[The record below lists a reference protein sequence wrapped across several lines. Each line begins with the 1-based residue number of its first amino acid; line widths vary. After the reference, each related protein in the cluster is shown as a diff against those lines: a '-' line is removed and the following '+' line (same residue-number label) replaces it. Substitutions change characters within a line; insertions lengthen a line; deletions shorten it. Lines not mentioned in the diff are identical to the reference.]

1 MLLRL
6 DKVLNGHVYNVELAE
21 NTPNGAIIEKGGYL
35 AFDYYEGKAVA
46 NVDAELLLLATPF
59 MDKTGLE
66 DEATFTL
73 KKGEIG
79 RAYALNKGDM
89 ITMTI
94 DGITGATAVSADMVD
109 KFAVPEV
116 GSFNLKIDAVKSG
129 SLAFEVKAV
138 EQINGKDALVLELK

>member
-6 DKVLNGHVYNVELAE
+6 DKVLNGHVYNVKLAE
-21 NTPNGAIIEKGGYL
+21 NTPNGAIVEKGGYL
-35 AFDYYEGKAVA
+35 AFDYYEGKKVA
-46 NVDAELLLLATPF
+46 NIDAELLLLATPF
-59 MDKTGLE
+59 MDKSGLE

-79 RAYALNKGDM
+79 RAYALNKGNT
-89 ITMTI
+89 ITITI
-94 DGITGATAVSADMVD
+94 DGITGATAVSADMVG

-129 SLAFEVKAV
+129 SLAFEVIAV
-138 EQINGKDALVLELK
+138 EQLNGKDALVLEVK

>member
-6 DKVLNGHVYNVELAE
+6 DKVLNGHVYNVKLAE

-35 AFDYYEGKAVA
+35 AFDYYEGKTVA

-59 MDKTGLE
+59 MDKSGLE

-73 KKGEIG
+73 KKGEMG
-79 RAYALNKGDM
+79 RGYALNEGDM

-94 DGITGATAVSADMVD
+94 DGITGATAVSADMVG
-109 KFAVPEV
+109 KFAVAEV
-116 GSFNLKIDAVKSG
+116 GSHNLKIDAVKSG
-129 SLAFEVKAV
+129 SLAFEIKAV
-138 EQINGKDALVLELK
+138 EQLNGKDALVLEVK